1 MNTSDSLD
9 TSRDEGDVLELEAI
23 DLEGI
28 DILEDDLVPC
38 TCCGDQ
44 CNCND

>member
-1 MNTSDSLD
+1 MEEKLERTVADS
-9 TSRDEGDVLELEAI
+9 EELELEAI

-38 TCCGDQ
+38 SCCGDS